1 MTGTAAQATA
11 SGGIGLRV
19 QVLGQLRVTVDGEPV
34 PVRGKFR
41 RRLVLALVAAATP
54 LAAEE
59 LGDRMYEPGEER
71 ESANA
76 VHAHV
81 SRFRR
86 LIDPEGAGRGAQ
98 WLESVGGRYRLAAD
112 EVDLTAAEHALRDIE
127 AGIDLDPRGACE
139 ALYLL
144 LGSVAPAVPDD
155 APGWSDAARAWNL
168 RLLGA
173 QDTWSDLVVSAGDA
187 AVHADAILALA
198 RAEPT
203 REVRWSL
210 AMRALARA
218 GRQGDAL
225 AAYQEARHI
234 LHDELGIEPGAQ
246 LRYTHGAILRTDATL
261 AAVRTRPGVRPVP
274 RAATAFFGR
283 SDALADLERD
293 ANRHQIVT
301 VLGIGGVG
309 KSRLV
314 SEWIQRSGRSGA
326 ALWVD
331 LHGVN
336 STGVLMRIASQ
347 LGLRVEMSGMA
358 METILYALPS
368 TPTVLVLDNAE
379 GVSDEV
385 AGAVAVLTAQ
395 VPELTVV
402 VTSRLPL
409 GVTGEHLRALAPLA
423 MDSPELI
430 ELAVDRV
437 GGSPDPQMVRMLARR
452 SGGLPLSLE
461 LLAAG
466 GADEGLTEGAD
477 AVPSLGVI
485 VADAIAALSAE
496 ARTTLAAARFLPAG
510 ASAPLIAALMKRESR
525 DPRVRGVVREL
536 VQSSLLSTSS
546 RLGHG
551 GTPGLRYRV
560 LEPVADLSSAWA
572 PPEPG
577 PAHTFERLLTW
588 SRGRLHQRGEVPL
601 PGPIADVAS
610 ELINLD
616 AAIDYWLDHERAA
629 ATRAILDLDAVWAW
643 LGRSALVL
651 DHLEAELAVPA
662 DRGLDPEDRARAVLA
677 TSTGR
682 GLATTALKVDA
693 LNGALAA
700 LPDDADPVLRASLSG
715 LQAVG
720 LGWQGELSACGEA
733 LEFARGCLRGRDL
746 PWMEAQVDQVDAL
759 LWATRDQP
767 GRGVGE
773 LQAIAER
780 FAKMGDPNGQAI
792 AYHYSITMAR
802 LASDPR
808 LGELIRMGVAASHA
822 SGSPATIALLA
833 GEEARFALAEAEQT
847 GATPRSSVIARLDRA
862 ISEIERVGNLRTAA
876 VTRRELGLYLLR
888 CDDFARAEHELR
900 IAAQRLLHLDRGAAA
915 LAVGGLSVMYTGATS
930 RQLAAGAWG
939 LCGGGGTPLLGAE
952 RQRLVE
958 LTGVEP
964 LPAGGST
971 PEVISD
977 LARLLDLN
985 VLELSA

>member
-1 MTGTAAQATA
+1 
-11 SGGIGLRV
+11 
-19 QVLGQLRVTVDGEPV
+19 
-34 PVRGKFR
+34 
-41 RRLVLALVAAATP
+41 
-54 LAAEE
+54 
-59 LGDRMYEPGEER
+59 
-71 ESANA
+71 
-76 VHAHV
+76 
-81 SRFRR
+81 
-86 LIDPEGAGRGAQ
+86 
-98 WLESVGGRYRLAAD
+98 
-112 EVDLTAAEHALRDIE
+112 
-127 AGIDLDPRGACE
+127 
-139 ALYLL
+139 
-144 LGSVAPAVPDD
+144 
-155 APGWSDAARAWNL
+155 
-168 RLLGA
+168 
-173 QDTWSDLVVSAGDA
+173 
-187 AVHADAILALA
+187 
-198 RAEPT
+198 
-203 REVRWSL
+203 
-210 AMRALARA
+210 
-218 GRQGDAL
+218 
-225 AAYQEARHI
+225 
-234 LHDELGIEPGAQ
+234 
-246 LRYTHGAILRTDATL
+246 
-261 AAVRTRPGVRPVP
+261 
-274 RAATAFFGR
+274 
-283 SDALADLERD
+283 
-293 ANRHQIVT
+293 
-301 VLGIGGVG
+301 
-309 KSRLV
+309 
-314 SEWIQRSGRSGA
+314 
-326 ALWVD
+326 
-331 LHGVN
+331 
-336 STGVLMRIASQ
+336 
-347 LGLRVEMSGMA
+347 
-358 METILYALPS
+358 
-368 TPTVLVLDNAE
+368 
-379 GVSDEV
+379 
-385 AGAVAVLTAQ
+385 
-395 VPELTVV
+395 
-402 VTSRLPL
+402 
-409 GVTGEHLRALAPLA
+409 
-423 MDSPELI
+423 
-430 ELAVDRV
+430 
-437 GGSPDPQMVRMLARR
+437 
-452 SGGLPLSLE
+452 
-461 LLAAG
+461 
-466 GADEGLTEGAD
+466 
-477 AVPSLGVI
+477 
-485 VADAIAALSAE
+485 
-496 ARTTLAAARFLPAG
+496 
-510 ASAPLIAALMKRESR
+510 MKRESR

-822 SGSPATIALLA
+822 S
-833 GEEARFALAEAEQT
+833 AR
-847 GATPRSSVIARLDRA
+847 
-862 ISEIERVGNLRTAA
+862 SEIERVGNLRTAA

-952 RQRLVE
+952 
-958 LTGVEP
+958 
-964 LPAGGST
+964 
-971 PEVISD
+971 
-977 LARLLDLN
+977 
-985 VLELSA
+985 